1 MRWTVLLTHFTG
13 STMVCTVSRPKRG
26 CTLDFCASFV
36 AMLAV
41 SCWDINS
48 PPRFPAGTTRMQV
61 TAMDTADDENT
72 YNAATAY
79 ITVPQHITLTI
90 SQRTGTIAVLTSGL
104 DRQGGQQEGPLGGV
118 VHVHLPQLAGTDTGQ
133 SEQTLTWNV
142 HQPAGR
148 GTRCRLGPAG
158 AHRLALGPEQS
169 SPKGSPEYIRNVLT
183 RLPCT

>member
-1 MRWTVLLTHFTG
+1 
-13 STMVCTVSRPKRG
+13 
-26 CTLDFCASFV
+26 
-36 AMLAV
+36 MLAV

-90 SQRTGTIAVLTSGL
+90 SQRTGTIAVLTPGL
-104 DRQGGQQEGPLGGV
+104 DRQGGRQEGPLGGV

-133 SEQTLTWNV
+133 SEQT
-142 HQPAGR
+142 PANQSR
-148 GTRCRLGPAG
+148 LLLGPCTNQPEG
-158 AHRLALGPEQS
+158 APAADWVLLVPTGWRWALSRVALRGHQS
-169 SPKGSPEYIRNVLT
+169 TSEMCSQGCPVRSRRKWPLPKLDHIL
-183 RLPCT
+183 C